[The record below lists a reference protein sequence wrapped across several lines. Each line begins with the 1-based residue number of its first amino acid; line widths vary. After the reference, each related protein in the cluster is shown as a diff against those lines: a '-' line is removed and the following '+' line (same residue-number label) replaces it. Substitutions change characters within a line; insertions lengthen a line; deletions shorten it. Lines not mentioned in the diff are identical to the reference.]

1 MTAALHHDL
10 AGSPFRPSRVLVDFA
25 TARQAKR
32 QSDQVAREQSAQM
45 AAFRRIGGGSGPPR
59 RQASQPLAVVPQP
72 AFSVVNGLRA
82 FSAATTG
89 RLDAGWMSFN
99 TGINADLEAALSTLR
114 ARSRDWF
121 MNTDMGERYGTLVAD
136 NIVGNDSPRLQ
147 VRATLTDG
155 RTMDDVANTAVEQ
168 AWADW
173 CRPGNC
179 EVTGQLSFGEVLR
192 NVAEGTARD
201 GEFLARRVRSKQLA
215 YGYAIQLLDVD
226 RIDSRMNMAP
236 AMRGLNGVRLGIE
249 IDTLGRKVALW
260 LHDMHPGD
268 SGAGLAPK
276 GSSGRVLA
284 DQLLHGFVLK
294 RPEQARGYPW
304 AAAVLK
310 RANILDQ
317 YEQYAV
323 VAAKIGAA
331 KMGFYTVDKDMVEG
345 GLSLDQIRDATG
357 ELVQDVEAGMLEA
370 LPPGVDFKTFN
381 PDYPHQN
388 FGSFVDQCQR
398 GLAAG
403 LNVAH
408 HNLSGNMAGVNYS
421 SARIAE
427 LSERRHWRAL
437 QKWLISSFVRPV
449 FEDWLRM
456 ALLTQSIRLP
466 SGAPLPADRFE
477 KFASAASF
485 QPPGW
490 AWVDPEGDIKA
501 AAIAATYDM
510 RSMRQI
516 TDEQGVDL
524 AEVLADKKALRD
536 QYLAAGLPVPGWM
549 TGGAGMTVTG
559 GAAPAPAPT
568 PKPAPAPAP
577 EPAA

>member
-1 MTAALHHDL
+1 MSAVPHHDL
-10 AGSPFRPSRVLVDFA
+10 SAGPFRPSRVLIDFA

-32 QSDQVAREQSAQM
+32 QAEQVARERSAEL
-45 AAFRRIGGGSGPPR
+45 AAFRRIGGSTGQPR
-59 RQASQPLAVVPQP
+59 RQAAQHQLAGLPQP
-72 AFSVVNGLRA
+72 AFPVVSGQRA

-89 RLDAGWMSFN
+89 RLDAGWLVFN

-136 NIVGNDSPRLQ
+136 NIVGSEPPRLQ
-147 VRATLTDG
+147 VRATLSDG
-155 RTMDDVANTAVEQ
+155 KTMDEAANTAVEM
-168 AWADW
+168 AWAEW
-173 CRPGNC
+173 CRRGNC
-179 EVTGQLSFGEVLR
+179 EVTGQLSFGELLR
-192 NVAEGTARD
+192 NVAEGTARE
-201 GEFLARRVRSKQLA
+201 GEYLARRLRDKRLTHGFA
-215 YGYAIQLLDVD
+215 LQLLDVD
-226 RIDSRMNMAP
+226 RIDTGMNFAP
-236 AMRGLNGVRLGIE
+236 SVRGANNVRLGIE
-249 IDTLGRKVALW
+249 IDSLGRKVAVW
-260 LHDMHPGD
+260 LYDMHPGD

-276 GSSGRVLA
+276 GTSGRVLA
-284 DQLLHGFVLK
+284 DQLLHGFVVK
-294 RPEQARGYPW
+294 RAEQVRGYPW
-304 AAAVLK
+304 ASAVLK

-345 GLSLDQIRDATG
+345 GLSLEDLKDATG
-357 ELVQDVEAGMLEA
+357 QLVQDVEAGMLEA
-370 LPPGVDFKTFN
+370 LPPGVDFKSFD

-437 QKWLISSFVRPV
+437 QKWLVSSFVRPV
-449 FEDWLRM
+449 FEDWLKM

-466 SGAPLPADRFE
+466 SGAPLPADRFD
-477 KFASAASF
+477 KFASAATF

-524 AEVLADKKALRD
+524 AEVLADKKALKE
-536 QYLAAGLPVPGWM
+536 QYEAAGLPVPAWM
-549 TGGAGMTVTG
+549 NGGAAMTVTG
-559 GAAPAPAPT
+559 GQAPAPAP
-568 PKPAPAPAP
+568 KPAT